1 MLRQAAAMHAPVFRP
16 AGAGAL
22 LADFANTL
30 GGAIDEATFAQVV
43 ALDRAIAVSPPPG
56 LVETVPAYTSLLLVF
71 DPLVTD
77 HAAIE
82 AHAEPLATAPAATF
96 VDVATHDVPVCYEGD
111 DSPDLDAVAHQLG
124 ITHEAVI
131 AAHLAGDYRVFMYGF
146 APGYAYLGGVPG
158 ALHLPRKSA
167 AVRGHPVGSVMVAGP
182 QCLITTLP
190 MPTGWWV
197 IGRTPL
203 RVLDAA
209 AARPFRFEPGDRV
222 RFTRIAPQ

>member
-1 MLRQAAAMHAPVFRP
+1 MSAPVFRP

-22 LADFANTL
+22 LADF
-30 GGAIDEATFAQVV
+30 GATIDEALFARVV
-43 ALDRAIAVSPPPG
+43 ALDRAIAASTPAG
-56 LVETVPAYTSLLLVF
+56 LIETVPAYSSLLIVF
-71 DPLVTD
+71 DPLETD
-77 HAAIE
+77 HAAVE
-82 AHAEPLATAPAATF
+82 AHAATLLDVPADLAAAAT
-96 VDVATHDVPVCYEGD
+96 HEVPVCYDGEAA
-111 DSPDLDAVAHQLG
+111 PDLSAVAERLG
-124 ITHEAVI
+124 MSTEAAI

-146 APGYAYLGGVPG
+146 APGYAYLGGVPES
-158 ALHLPRKSA
+158 LHLPRKVA

-209 AARPFRFEPGDRV
+209 AEHPFLFEPGDRV
-222 RFTRIAPQ
+222 RFTRVGAEALA

>member
-1 MLRQAAAMHAPVFRP
+1 MSLPVFRP
-16 AGAGAL
+16 VGAGAV
-22 LADFANTL
+22 LADF
-30 GGAIDEATFAQVV
+30 GGAIDEALFARVV
-43 ALDRAIAVSPPPG
+43 ALDRALSADMPVG

-77 HAAIE
+77 HVAIE
-82 AHAEPLATAPAATF
+82 AHAATLVQPAADLAGST
-96 VDVATHDVPVCYEGD
+96 VHEVPVCYEG
-111 DSPDLDAVAHQLG
+111 SAAPDLAAVADRLG
-124 ITHEAVI
+124 ISAEAVI

-146 APGYAYLGGVPG
+146 APGYAYLGGVPE
-158 ALHLPRKSA
+158 ALRLPRKAA

-203 RVLDAA
+203 RVLDADA
-209 AARPFRFEPGDRV
+209 DRPFLFEPGDRV
-222 RFTRIAPQ
+222 RFTRVGLEALG

>member
-1 MLRQAAAMHAPVFRP
+1 MTPPRFRP

-22 LADFANTL
+22 LADFTTASD
-30 GGAIDEATFAQVV
+30 GGAIDAATFARVV
-43 ALDRAIAVSPPPG
+43 ALDRALAAAPPPG
-56 LVETVPAYTSLLLVF
+56 LLEAVPAYASLLLVF

-82 AHAEPLATAPAATF
+82 ACAAPLAIAPAAGFADT
-96 VDVATHDVPVCYEGD
+96 ATHDVPVCYEGD
-111 DSPDLDAVAHQLG
+111 AAPDLAAVAERLG
-124 ITHEAVI
+124 MAREAVI

-158 ALHLPRKSA
+158 ALHLPRKPA
-167 AVRGHPVGSVMVAGP
+167 AVRGHPVGSVMIAGP
-182 QCLITTLP
+182 QCLVSTLP

-203 RVLDAA
+203 RVLDADA
-209 AARPFRFEPGDRV
+209 EKPFRFEPGDRV
-222 RFTRIAPQ
+222 RFIRVAAG

>member
-1 MLRQAAAMHAPVFRP
+1 MTPPIFRP

-22 LADFANTL
+22 LADF
-30 GGAIDEATFAQVV
+30 GGAIDEAVFARVV
-43 ALDRAIAVSPPPG
+43 ALDRALAHAAPPG
-56 LVETVPAYTSLLLVF
+56 LIETVPAYTSLLLVF
-71 DPLVTD
+71 DPLATD

-82 AHAEPLATAPAATF
+82 ALAAPHAAAPAADF
-96 VDVATHDVPVCYEGD
+96 ANVATHEVPVCYD
-111 DSPDLDAVAHQLG
+111 CADAPDLAAVAERLAMPP
-124 ITHEAVI
+124 EAVI

-146 APGYAYLGGVPG
+146 APGYAYLGGVPE
-158 ALHLPRKSA
+158 ALHLPRKPA
-167 AVRGHPVGSVMVAGP
+167 AVRGHPLGSVMIAGP

-209 AARPFRFEPGDRV
+209 AEKPFRFEPGDRV
-222 RFTRIAPQ
+222 RFTRIAAA

>member
-1 MLRQAAAMHAPVFRP
+1 MSQPSFRP
-16 AGAGAL
+16 VGSGAL
-22 LADFANTL
+22 LADF
-30 GGAIDEATFAQVV
+30 GGEIAEDVFAQVV
-43 ALDRAIAVSPPPG
+43 SLDRALAAQPP
-56 LVETVPAYTSLLLVF
+56 VWFEESVPAYTSLLIVF

-77 HAAIE
+77 HASVAAHLRALE
-82 AHAEPLATAPAATF
+82 AAPVDLLATT
-96 VDVATHDVPVCYEGD
+96 THEVPVCYDGD
-111 DSPDLDAVAHQLG
+111 AAPDVAAAAQALG
-124 ITHEAVI
+124 LSEEAVI

-146 APGYAYLGGVPG
+146 APGYAYLGGVPRD
-158 ALHLPRKSA
+158 LHLPRKTA

-209 AARPFRFEPGDRV
+209 AERPFLFEPGDRV
-222 RFTRIAPQ
+222 RFTRVGAEAL

>member
-1 MLRQAAAMHAPVFRP
+1 MTGPVFRP

-22 LADFANTL
+22 LVDF
-30 GGAIDEATFAQVV
+30 GGGIDEAIFARVV
-43 ALDRAIAVSPPPG
+43 ALDHALAAAPPRG
-56 LVETVPAYTSLLLVF
+56 LTETVPAYTSLLLVF

-82 AHAEPLATAPAATF
+82 RHVAPLAADAPAGFA
-96 VDVATHDVPVCYEGD
+96 DAATHEVPVCYGGD
-111 DSPDLDAVAHQLG
+111 DGPDLAEVADRLG
-124 ITHEAVI
+124 MSPEAVV

-158 ALHLPRKSA
+158 PLHLPRKEA
-167 AVRGHPVGSVMVAGP
+167 AVRGHPVGSVMIAGP

-197 IGRTPL
+197 IGSTPL
-203 RVLDAA
+203 RVLDATA
-209 AARPFRFEPGDRV
+209 DKPFRFEPGDRV
-222 RFTRIAPQ
+222 RFTRSAAT